1 MRIVGRYLYATTVT
15 KVRALP
21 RAWHNICV
29 FVRHVVARLGI
40 ILLNDLEACVE
51 IKQ

>member
-1 MRIVGRYLYATTVT
+1 
-15 KVRALP
+15 KVRSFAGT
-21 RAWHNICV
+21 RHHICV

>member
-1 MRIVGRYLYATTVT
+1 MRVVGRYLYATAIAE
-15 KVRALP
+15 VRSFT

-29 FVRHVVARLGI
+29 FVRHMVARLGI